1 MFWSLKIDKL
11 STLADFRPDDGDEVI
26 IDLDAA
32 PLPELLTYLQAEHFP
47 AEKIRVALPLI
58 TRTAALSGDEVE
70 EVARRIK
77 ILRAAGWQ
85 KFLAAQLGQ
94 LPWLNGADIAADWS
108 LYAANSAAIEFLRGQ
123 GVRRFT
129 ASPEDDAENLRA
141 LLAGAGDALQVIVYQ
156 DSPLFIAEPC
166 ARAAWQKC
174 PCHGE
179 PCNGEPQPLAT
190 RGGQKFA
197 LLTDRCR
204 STVINDAPF
213 SWSEHLPQ
221 LRDYGLQKAR
231 VDFTYRRYESA
242 AAKILWQR
250 IKNGETLAGTH
261 SGNFRRG
268 WQ

>member
-1 MFWSLKIDKL
+1 MFWSLKTDKL

-58 TRTAALSGDEVE
+58 TRAAALNGDEVE

-94 LPWLNGADIAADWS
+94 LPLLNGADIAADWS
-108 LYAANSAAIEFLRGQ
+108 LYAANSAALEFLRGQ
-123 GVRRFT
+123 GVSRFT

-141 LLAGAGDALQVIVYQ
+141 LLKSAGDALQVIVYQ

-174 PCHGE
+174 PCG
-179 PCNGEPQPLAT
+179 GEPQSIAAA
-190 RGGQKFA
+190 RGGQNFT
-197 LLTDRCR
+197 LLTEHCR

-213 SWSEHLPQ
+213 SLSEFLPQ

-231 VDFTYRRYESA
+231 VDFTYRRYDAA

-261 SGNFRRG
+261 AGNFRRG